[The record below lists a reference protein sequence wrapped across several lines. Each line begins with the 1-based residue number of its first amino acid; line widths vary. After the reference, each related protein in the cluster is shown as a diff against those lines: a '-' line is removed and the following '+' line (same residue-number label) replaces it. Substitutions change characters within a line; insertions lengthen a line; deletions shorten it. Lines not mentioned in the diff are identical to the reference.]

1 MAEIKWIKITTDIF
15 DDEKIKII
23 DTMPDRDAVIV
34 IWFKLLALTGKKN
47 NSGLLFMSA
56 RMPYTEEMLATIFNR
71 PLNTV
76 RMALKLFEDFEM
88 IEVADN
94 KVISV
99 INWEKHQNIDG
110 MDKIKEQ
117 NRLRQK
123 AFREKQKLLTGNKN
137 SNVTSRDNN
146 AIEEDKEKEEDK
158 NKNIKPIVHSKE
170 LNIPFETFWN
180 SYDKKRNKPKC
191 IKKWEK
197 LKDQDR
203 IDIMGYIPRYKK
215 SQPDKTYRKDPMT
228 FLNNEG
234 WKDEIIDKCFNNKN
248 NQTKEFKPTNWMD
261 IVNND
266 NPKIESQP
274 TEVEYID

>member
-71 PLNTV
+71 PINTV

-117 NRLRQK
+117 SKLRSQK
-123 AFREKQKLLTGNKN
+123 YRDKQKLLADNNG
-137 SNVTSRDNN
+137 TSRDGH
-146 AIEEDKEKEEDK
+146 ATDKDKEKEEDK
-158 NKNIKPIVHSKE
+158 NKINKKKE
-170 LNIPFETFWN
+170 
-180 SYDKKRNKPKC
+180 NKPPMEDQ
-191 IKKWEK
+191 IKNLELSEPLKEILIKW
-197 LKDQDR
+197 
-203 IDIMGYIPRYKK
+203 YIYKK
-215 SQPDKTYRKDPMT
+215 TVKNTNHKLVSYFFNFSKKIGTEYKSEKH
-228 FLNNEG
+228 L
-234 WKDEIIDKCFNNKN
+234 IDSIKESMDQEYTGVFPTKSFNTKN
-248 NQTKEFKPTNWMD
+248 NR
-261 IVNND
+261 
-266 NPKIESQP
+266 
-274 TEVEYID
+274 TEEETQFTQYEEYFPEV